1 MALKP
6 PPSNVIPT
14 APQIA
19 QGIFPARLVSILY
32 LGQHQQPHSDKVD
45 TKIRLE
51 WEIIGHTYE
60 ANGKKYDRIIGEDF
74 FFYWMGKDGLSKFA
88 QRCVQLAGHDLP
100 EDVDLYELLGNYCQL
115 NVVLNPK
122 GDKVY
127 TNVASVRPWT
137 AEDGESAPGQLKLL
151 KFDFD
156 DNIDNVK
163 LLPQWIRNI
172 VTKAI
177 DYPNK
182 TDQKTEAPPVGPN
195 GTKQEQIPF

>member
-19 QGIFPARLVSILY
+19 QGIFPARLVSIIY
-32 LGQHQQPHSDKVD
+32 LGQLQNNDKVD

-60 ANGKKYDRIIGEDF
+60 ANGKTYDRVIGEDF
-74 FFYWMGKDGLSKFA
+74 YFYWLGKDGRSKFA
-88 QRCVQLAGHDLP
+88 QRCDQLAGVELP
-100 EDVDLYELLGNYCQL
+100 EDVDLYDLLGTYCRL
-115 NVVLNPK
+115 NVALNPK

-127 TNVASVRPWT
+127 TNVGSVKPWT
-137 AEDGESAPGQLKLL
+137 ADDGDVPAGNVKLL
-151 KFDFD
+151 KVDFD
-156 DNIDNVK
+156 ENIDNVK

-172 VTKAI
+172 VTKAL
-177 DYPNK
+177 DYPNR
-182 TDQKTEAPPVGPN
+182 QAPAATPPAGAH

>member
-19 QGIFPARLVSILY
+19 QGIFPARLVSIIY
-32 LGQHQQPHSDKVD
+32 LGQLQNNDKVD

-60 ANGKKYDRIIGEDF
+60 AKGKTYDRVIGEDF
-74 FFYWMGKDGLSKFA
+74 FFYWLGKDGRSKFA
-88 QRCVQLAGHDLP
+88 QRCDQLAGVELP
-100 EDVDLYELLGNYCQL
+100 EDVDLYDLLGTYCHL
-115 NVVLNPK
+115 NVALNPK

-127 TNVASVRPWT
+127 TNVGSVKPWT
-137 AEDGESAPGQLKLL
+137 ADDGDVPDGQVKLL

-156 DNIDNVK
+156 ENIDNFK
-163 LLPQWIRNI
+163 ILPQWIRNI
-172 VTKAI
+172 VGKAL
-177 DYPNK
+177 DYPNR
-182 TDQKTEAPPVGPN
+182 TAQPAAAGAH
-195 GTKQEQIPF
+195 GTKKEQIPF

>member
-6 PPSNVIPT
+6 PPSNTIPN

-19 QGIFPARLVSILY
+19 QGMYPGRLVSIIY
-32 LGQHQQPHSDKVD
+32 LGQLQSGDKID

-51 WEIIGHTYE
+51 WEVPGHTY
-60 ANGKKYDRIIGEDF
+60 AVADKTYNRIIGEDF

-88 QRCVQLAGHDLP
+88 QRCNQLAGVELP
-100 EDVDLYELLGNYCQL
+100 EDVDLYELLGTYCEL

-127 TNVASVRPWT
+127 TNIASVTPWP
-137 AEDGESAPGQLKLL
+137 ADVAPPAGLAKLL

-156 DNIDNVK
+156 ENLPNFQI
-163 LLPQWIRNI
+163 LPQWIRNI
-172 VTKAI
+172 VIKAL
-177 DYPNK
+177 DYPNRA
-182 TDQKTEAPPVGPN
+182 APPPAAATPPG